1 MGGVPKNVDN
11 SYLNPS
17 VNNLQ
22 KNNLEDQHL
31 QYIYQIYNLQQF
43 SSKSSILKFIKC
55 TLLAVAP

>member
-31 QYIYQIYNLQQF
+31 QYIYQIYNLTF
-43 SSKSSILKFIKC
+43 GVF
-55 TLLAVAP
+55 